1 MDAWAEVYVSIGSN
15 IEPERHIP
23 MALTRLAKR
32 VRLDGIST
40 FYRSAPLGRPEQPSF
55 LNGVCR
61 LFTDLSP
68 RELKFNCLR
77 PLEDELGRL
86 RTQDAYA
93 ARPID
98 LDIVLFGN
106 LMVQESDLEIPDPDI
121 RKRAFLAVPL
131 WELAPEAILP
141 DTGEALKTV
150 VRSLGDVN
158 LTPVADFTRELRA
171 RLPL

>member
-1 MDAWAEVYVSIGSN
+1 MDALAEVYVSIGSN

-23 MALTRLAKR
+23 MALTRLARR

-40 FYRSAPLGRPEQPSF
+40 FYRSAPLGRPEQPPY

-68 RELKFNCLR
+68 RALKFNCLR
-77 PLEDELGRL
+77 PLEEELGRV
-86 RTQDAYA
+86 RTQDEFA

-98 LDIVLFGN
+98 LDIALFGD
-106 LMVQESDLEIPDPDI
+106 LTVKESDLEIPDPDI
-121 RKRAFLAVPL
+121 RDRAFLAVPL

-141 DTGEALKTV
+141 DTGETLAAV
-150 VRSLGDVN
+150 VQSFGDVN
-158 LTPVADFTRELRA
+158 LTPVVDFTRELRA